1 MTQRP
6 RRARRSQLSVP
17 GSSEK
22 MLRKGAESQA
32 DHVFCDLEDAVAPSA
47 KVEARDKIA
56 WALNN
61 LDWGKKT
68 RCVRINDVTTEWC
81 HGDIISIVENAG
93 ANLDT
98 IMLTKPYSAADV
110 IFLDRMLGQLE
121 KKLKLERRIGIEV
134 LIEEV
139 QALQNV
145 EEISRCSDRLECLI
159 FGMGDYSGSQG
170 IDTRDIGESGSYPGD
185 IFHYARFRITMAA
198 RAAGL
203 DAVDGPFANFS
214 NEAAFRSEAQ
224 RAKSLGMVGKW
235 AIHPSQ
241 IAPALDIFSPDQRE
255 VDRARKMEAAYRDAE
270 ARGLG
275 AVQVDGV
282 MVDVAVL
289 RLVRNT
295 LDKAELY
302 GL

>member
-1 MTQRP
+1 MRP
-6 RRARRSQLSVP
+6 SRLRRSQLAVP

-22 MLRKGAESQA
+22 MLRKAAESAA
-32 DHVFCDLEDAVAPSA
+32 DHVFCDLEDAVAPIA
-47 KVEARDKIA
+47 KVGARDTIA

-68 RCVRINDVTTEWC
+68 RCVRINDVSTEWC
-81 HGDIISIVENAG
+81 HGDIITLVEQAG

-98 IMLTKPYSAADV
+98 IMLTKPMCVADV
-110 IFLDRMLGQLE
+110 LFLDRMLNQLE
-121 KKLKLERRIGIEV
+121 RKHKLERKIGIEV

-139 QALQNV
+139 QGLQNV
-145 EEISRCSDRLECLI
+145 EAISTCSERLECLI
-159 FGMGDYSGSQG
+159 FGMGDYAASQG
-170 IDTRDIGESGSYPGD
+170 IDTREIGSNGSYPGD

-198 RAAGL
+198 RSAGL
-203 DAVDGPFANFS
+203 DAVDGPFANFK
-214 NEAAFRSEAQ
+214 NEEGYVTEAT

-241 IAPALDIFSPDQRE
+241 IEPALRIFTPSARQVE
-255 VDRARKMEAAYRDAE
+255 RARKMEAAYQEAE
-270 ARGLG
+270 AQGLG

-282 MVDVAVL
+282 MVDVAVI
-289 RLVRNT
+289 RLARNT
-295 LDKAELY
+295 IAQADLY

>member
-1 MTQRP
+1 MSEKP
-6 RRARRSQLSVP
+6 KRARRSQLSVP

-22 MLRKGAESQA
+22 MLQKAAASAA

-47 KVEARDKIA
+47 KVEARSKIS

-61 LDWGKKT
+61 LDWGRKT

-81 HGDIISIVENAG
+81 HGDIIEIVEKAG

-110 IFLDRMLGQLE
+110 LFLDRMLNQLE
-121 KKLKLERRIGIEV
+121 KKLKLQRKIGIEV

-145 EEISRCSDRLECLI
+145 EAIATCSERMECLI

-170 IDTRDIGESGSYPGD
+170 IDIVNIGATANYPGD
-185 IFHYARFRITMAA
+185 IFHFARFRITMAA
-198 RAAGL
+198 RAAKI
-203 DAVDGPFANFS
+203 DAVDGPFGDFKD
-214 NEAAFRSEAQ
+214 EAGFREEAR
-224 RAKSLGMVGKW
+224 RARSLGMVGKW
-235 AIHPSQ
+235 AIHPAQ
-241 IAPALDIFSPDQRE
+241 IAPALEIFSPTPDA
-255 VDRARKMEAAYRDAE
+255 VAKARNMAAAYREAE
-270 ARGLG
+270 AKGLG
-275 AVQVDGV
+275 AVQIDGV
-282 MVDVAVL
+282 MIDVAVL
-289 RLVRNT
+289 RLVKNT
-295 LDKAELY
+295 LDQAELY

>member
-1 MTQRP
+1 M
-6 RRARRSQLSVP
+6 
-17 GSSEK
+17 
-22 MLRKGAESQA
+22 
-32 DHVFCDLEDAVAPSA
+32 

-81 HGDIISIVENAG
+81 HGDIITVVEKAG

-98 IMLTKPYSAADV
+98 IMLTKPMSAGDV
-110 IFLDRMLGQLE
+110 RFLDLMLGQLE
-121 KKLKLERRIGIEV
+121 KKLKLDRRIGIEV

-139 QALQNV
+139 EALQNV

-159 FGMGDYSGSQG
+159 FGMGDYSASQG
-170 IDTRDIGESGSYPGD
+170 IDTERS
-185 IFHYARFRITMAA
+185 AA
-198 RAAGL
+198 PAAIPATSSTTPASASPWPRRAAGL
-203 DAVDGPFANFS
+203 DAVDGPYANFR
-214 NEAAFRSEAQ
+214 NEEGYRAEAK
-224 RAKSLGMVGKW
+224 RARALGMVGKW

-241 IAPALDIFSPDQRE
+241 IAPALDVFSPSTDD
-255 VDRARKMEAAYRDAE
+255 VARARKMEAAYKAAE
-270 ARGLG
+270 AQGLG

-282 MVDVAVL
+282 MIDVAVL

-295 LDKAELY
+295 LNKADLI
-302 GL
+302 GM

>member
-1 MTQRP
+1 M
-6 RRARRSQLSVP
+6 
-17 GSSEK
+17 
-22 MLRKGAESQA
+22 
-32 DHVFCDLEDAVAPSA
+32 
-47 KVEARDKIA
+47 
-56 WALNN
+56 
-61 LDWGKKT
+61 
-68 RCVRINDVTTEWC
+68 TTEWC
-81 HGDIISIVENAG
+81 HGDIIEIVEAAG

-98 IMLTKPYSAADV
+98 IMLTKPYTAADV

-145 EEISRCSDRLECLI
+145 EEISRSTDRLECLI

-170 IDTRDIGESGSYPGD
+170 IDTREIGDTGGYPGD
-185 IFHYARFRITMAA
+185 IFHFARFRITMAA

-203 DAVDGPFANFS
+203 DAVDGPYANFK
-214 NEAAFRSEAQ
+214 NPEGYKSEAS
-224 RAKSLGMVGKW
+224 RAKALGMVGKW
-235 AIHPSQ
+235 AIHPAQ
-241 IAPALDIFSPDQRE
+241 IEPALEVFSPLPSE
-255 VDRARKMEAAYRDAE
+255 VANARKMEAAYRAAE
-270 ARGLG
+270 AQGLG

-289 RLVRNT
+289 RLVKNT
-295 LDKAELY
+295 LDKADLY

>member
-22 MLRKGAESQA
+22 MLQKGAESAA
-32 DHVFCDLEDAVAPSA
+32 DHVFCDLEDAVAPSV

-56 WALNN
+56 WALNT

-81 HGDIISIVENAG
+81 HGDIITVVEKAG
-93 ANLDT
+93 ANIDT

-110 IFLDRMLGQLE
+110 VFLDRMLLQLE
-121 KKLKLERRIGIEV
+121 KRLKLDRRIGIEV

-170 IDTRDIGESGSYPGD
+170 IDTRDIGGDGGYPGD
-185 IFHYARFRITMAA
+185 IFHYARWRITMAA
-198 RAAGL
+198 RAAGI
-203 DAVDGPFANFS
+203 DAVDGPYANFK
-214 NEAAFRSEAQ
+214 NEDGFRQEAK
-224 RAKSLGMVGKW
+224 RAKALGMVGKW

-241 IAPALDIFSPDQRE
+241 IAPALEVFSPSAGE
-255 VDRARKMEAAYRDAE
+255 VARSRKMRDAYFEAE

-289 RLVRNT
+289 RLVKNT
-295 LDKAELY
+295 LDKADLY

>member
-1 MTQRP
+1 MTRP
-6 RRARRSQLSVP
+6 LRPRRSQLSVP

-22 MLRKGAESQA
+22 MLEKAAQSRA

-47 KVEARDKIA
+47 KVGARAKIA

-81 HGDIISIVENAG
+81 HGDIIEIVEAAG

-98 IMLTKPYSAADV
+98 IMLTKPYTAADV

-145 EEISRCSDRLECLI
+145 EEISRSTDRLECLI

-170 IDTRDIGESGSYPGD
+170 IDTREIGDTGGYPGD
-185 IFHYARFRITMAA
+185 IFHFARFRITMAA

-203 DAVDGPFANFS
+203 DAVDGPYANFK
-214 NEAAFRSEAQ
+214 NPEGYKSEAS
-224 RAKSLGMVGKW
+224 RAKALGMVGKW
-235 AIHPSQ
+235 AIHPAQ
-241 IAPALDIFSPDQRE
+241 IEPALEVFSPLPSE
-255 VDRARKMEAAYRDAE
+255 VANARKMEAAYRAAE
-270 ARGLG
+270 AQGLG

-289 RLVRNT
+289 RLVKNT
-295 LDKAELY
+295 LDKADLY

>member
-1 MTQRP
+1 MNQRP
-6 RRARRSQLSVP
+6 LRLRRSQLSVP

-22 MLRKGAESQA
+22 MLVKGAGSRA

-68 RCVRINDVTTEWC
+68 RCVRINDVTTEFC
-81 HGDIISIVENAG
+81 HGDIITVVEKAG
-93 ANLDT
+93 ANIDT
-98 IMLTKPYSAADV
+98 IMLTKPFNAGDV
-110 IFLDRMLGQLE
+110 QFLALMLGQLE
-121 KKLKLERRIGIEV
+121 KRLKLERRIGIEV

-145 EEISRCSDRLECLI
+145 EEISRSTDRLEALI

-170 IDTRDIGESGSYPGD
+170 IQTRSIGDGEGYPGD

-198 RAAGL
+198 RAAKI
-203 DAVDGPFANFS
+203 DAVDGPYANFR
-214 NEAAFRSEAQ
+214 NEAGFRSEAI
-224 RAKSLGMVGKW
+224 RARSLGMVGKW
-235 AIHPSQ
+235 AIHPAQ
-241 IAPALDIFSPDQRE
+241 IEPALDIFSPDQAE
-255 VDRARKMEAAYRDAE
+255 VDRARKMEAAYLAAE
-270 ARGLG
+270 AQGLG

-282 MVDVAVL
+282 MIDVAVL

-295 LDKAELY
+295 LDQADLI
-302 GL
+302 GM